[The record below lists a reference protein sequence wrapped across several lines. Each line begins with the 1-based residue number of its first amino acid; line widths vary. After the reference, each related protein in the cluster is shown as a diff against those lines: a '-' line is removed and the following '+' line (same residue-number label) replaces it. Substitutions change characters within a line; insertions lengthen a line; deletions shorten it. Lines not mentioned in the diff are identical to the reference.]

1 MTKKDLSVNMLRRF
15 LQYRQKHFSHV
26 LKLILFSVINMLTN
40 RDSYAIYPDF
50 FEVIVLKILTLYQS
64 SNDLLLYG
72 SALNGQDEPNRVL
85 WLAAWGGKMK
95 LSCPLGIPAVS
106 HGKNFPESQ
115 IMNPL
120 MIKLFRS
127 RWLDVGLVLFMQ
139 VYGPWLHLSP

>member
-1 MTKKDLSVNMLRRF
+1 MLRRF

-72 SALNGQDEPNRVL
+72 SALRGQDEPNRML
-85 WLAAWGGKMK
+85 
-95 LSCPLGIPAVS
+95 
-106 HGKNFPESQ
+106 
-115 IMNPL
+115 
-120 MIKLFRS
+120 
-127 RWLDVGLVLFMQ
+127 
-139 VYGPWLHLSP
+139 